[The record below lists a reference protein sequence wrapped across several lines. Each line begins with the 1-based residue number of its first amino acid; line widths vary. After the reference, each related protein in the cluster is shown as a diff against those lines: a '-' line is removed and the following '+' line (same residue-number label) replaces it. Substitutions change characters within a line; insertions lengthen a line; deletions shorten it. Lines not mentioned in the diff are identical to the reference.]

1 MIKKLLK
8 TGALVTLFSSALL
21 AQQGEFTKLDKSTL
35 DEVASGKFKVGAM
48 IDTDYGFGATGQ
60 LGHIL
65 DIKLGIEGA
74 GADFHVWSMDFK
86 DKSAFLRERP
96 LEFYVSAGLGYRWN
110 DSGQGDGF
118 IVRTPIGA
126 DWQFS
131 KTGWSAYLEVG
142 PSYNFGTDTN
152 NNRNGFSIMSGT
164 GIRYN
169 F

>member
-1 MIKKLLK
+1 MINRFLQI
-8 TGALVTLFSSALL
+8 TLVTLALSTSL
-21 AQQGEFTKLDKSTL
+21 LSQQGEFTKLDKNTMS
-35 DEVASGKFKVGAM
+35 EVVSGKFKVGAM
-48 IDTDYGFGATGQ
+48 VDSDYGFGATGEF
-60 LGHIL
+60 GHLL
-65 DIKLGIEGA
+65 DVKLGLDGA
-74 GADFHVWSMDFK
+74 GANFHVWSMDFK

-96 LEFYVSAGLGYRWN
+96 LEFYVSAGVGYRWN
-110 DSGQGDGF
+110 ENGQGDGF

-142 PSYNFGTDTN
+142 PSYNFGDGN
-152 NNRNGFSIMSGT
+152 NLRIMSST

>member
-1 MIKKLLK
+1 MINKYLK
-8 TGALVTLFSSALL
+8 TSMLIFALSTTLV
-21 AQQGEFTKLDKSTL
+21 AQQGEFVKLDKETM
-35 DEVASGKFKVGAM
+35 SGVVSGNFKVGAM
-48 IDTDYGFGATGQ
+48 VDTDYGFGATGQ

-65 DIKLGIEGA
+65 DVKLGLDGA

-86 DKSAFLRERP
+86 DKSTFLRERP
-96 LEFYVSAGLGYRWN
+96 LEFYVSAGMGYRWN
-110 DSGQGDGF
+110 DSGQSDGF

-131 KTGWSAYLEVG
+131 KSGWSAYLEVG
-142 PSYNFGTDTN
+142 PSYNFGEQS
-152 NNRNGFSIMSGT
+152 NGDSNGLRIMSGT

>member
-1 MIKKLLK
+1 MIRKFLQ
-8 TGALVTLFSSALL
+8 TGAISTALCTAL
-21 AQQGEFTKLDKSTL
+21 IAQQGEFTTLDKNTMS
-35 DEVASGKFKVGAM
+35 EVTSGKFKAGAM
-48 IDTDYGFGATGQ
+48 VDSDYGFGATGQ

-65 DIKLGIEGA
+65 DIKLGIEGV
-74 GADFHVWSMDFK
+74 GADFHVWSMEFK

-96 LEFYVSAGLGYRWN
+96 LEFYVSAGMGYRWN
-110 DSGQGDGF
+110 ENGQGDGF

-142 PSYNFGTDTN
+142 PSYNFGTNTT
-152 NNRNGFSIMSGT
+152 NNRNGFTLMSST